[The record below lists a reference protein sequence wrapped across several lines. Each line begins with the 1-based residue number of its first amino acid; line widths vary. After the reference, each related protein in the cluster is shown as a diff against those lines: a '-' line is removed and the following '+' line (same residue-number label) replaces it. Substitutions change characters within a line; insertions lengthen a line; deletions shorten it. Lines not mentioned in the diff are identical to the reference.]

1 MLKQTDNI
9 VRIEGI
15 LSEVSVESRSFERDG
30 KTVDALGATLKIRVH
45 QEVNDTPYDM
55 EVPVYMFA
63 TRLTRSGA
71 ANPAYKTIEKIREE
85 YISIAS
91 GGLAAADAVR
101 ITRGDI
107 RMNEFFDANGRMA
120 ATPRV
125 NASFVD
131 KIPREQCIDEASFLM
146 TAVVGGINDDFD
158 REGNP
163 TNQLLM
169 KMFIIQYGGKLDVVP
184 MKVVA
189 PNAMSHIRTYWNEG
203 DTVRVKGMLHFS
215 SETTYTVEEVGFGDP
230 IRTPK
235 TNFVSDLIITSGSA
249 TGMEGDQACD
259 IDEVQKALAERKA
272 RLEVAKEKAM
282 SAEDDSKPRGARAS
296 KETSGAK
303 SAADRFNF

>member
-55 EVPVYMFA
+55 EVPVHMFA
-63 TRLTRSGA
+63 TKITKTGSV
-71 ANPAYKTIEKIREE
+71 NPAYRTIEKIREE
-85 YISIAS
+85 YVSIAS
-91 GGLAAADAVR
+91 GGLATADAVR

-107 RMNEFFDANGRMA
+107 RMNEYFDANGRERSE
-120 ATPRV
+120 PRV

-131 KIPREQCIDEASFLM
+131 RISREECVDEASFLM

-163 TNQLLM
+163 TNHLSL
-169 KMFIIQYGGKLDVVP
+169 KAFIIQYNGKLDVVP
-184 MKVVA
+184 MKVMA

-203 DTVRVKGMLHFS
+203 DTVRIKGLLHFS
-215 SETTYTVEEVGFGDP
+215 SETTFTVEEVGFGDP

-235 TNFVSDLIITSGSA
+235 TNFVSDLIVTSGSA
-249 TGMEGDQACD
+249 SGLDGDQALD
-259 IDEVQKALAERKA
+259 IEEVQKALTERKA
-272 RLEVAKEKAM
+272 RLEVLKEKAL
-282 SAEDDSKPRGARAS
+282 SADSAPKTNSGSAAKGGAM
-296 KETSGAK
+296 